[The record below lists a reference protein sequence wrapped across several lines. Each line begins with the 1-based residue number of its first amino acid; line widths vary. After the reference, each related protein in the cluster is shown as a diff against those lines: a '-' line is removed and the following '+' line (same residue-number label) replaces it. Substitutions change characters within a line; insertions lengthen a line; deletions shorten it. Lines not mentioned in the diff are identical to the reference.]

1 MIMYKL
7 HNFKTI
13 SMLSFEIPSYHKVSD
28 ADLQGQHIKG
38 KLLISKKSD
47 KFNRCTKNTFPAV
60 MSTLSHPPQP
70 LKPVSLSSTSPTP
83 PDQLTQSPTNLNHV
97 IYTCKCAS
105 QN

>member
-7 HNFKTI
+7 HNFKAI
-13 SMLSFEIPSYHKVSD
+13 SMLSFEILSNHKVSD
-28 ADLQGQHIKG
+28 ADLQGQRNVNA
-38 KLLISKKSD
+38 ISKKSD